1 MLSVSSAFGRSARS
15 HRAPLRK
22 TRDADWTTADF
33 LRYFA
38 EPVSRDS
45 VQTMTLSSVV
55 TPVLMLALIVGGCDK
70 SSTPAAAGSDAAAA
84 EAPAPMEPV
93 PEAEAEAEAEAP
105 EPVAADAALDDEPTL
120 AAAAVDASSLAK
132 AAEPTEA
139 EDTPDEPAEL
149 PKFKVLI
156 LGDSLIATGFGALLE
171 KRLDAHPQVT
181 AYRKGKSASG
191 LARPDFFDWMAEAK
205 RQVELRKPD
214 MVVVLMGGNDG
225 QDLTP
230 RNKKAGRR
238 VPWQHENWEA
248 SYRERM
254 DSFLAEVSA
263 PDREIVWLG
272 MPTMGLRSLEKKL
285 VTIRSV
291 QKAAVDEHASATY
304 VDTAPMVSGE
314 DGEMLTHAEVGA
326 RKKRQ
331 SIRADDKIHFTMAG
345 SEYFADAV
353 YPKILEALEVEDA
366 TPAEE

>member
-1 MLSVSSAFGRSARS
+1 M
-15 HRAPLRK
+15 
-22 TRDADWTTADF
+22 DWTTADF

-38 EPVSRDS
+38 DALSRDS
-45 VQTMTLSSVV
+45 VPTMTRSPVV
-55 TPVLMLALIVGGCDK
+55 TPVLMLALVLGGCDN

-84 EAPAPMEPV
+84 EAPVPAEPDAEAQ
-93 PEAEAEAEAEAP
+93 PEAPAP
-105 EPVAADAALDDEPTL
+105 EVADPPVGEPTL
-120 AAAAVDASSLAK
+120 AAAAVEASSLAK
-132 AAEPTEA
+132 AAEPTEGEEA
-139 EDTPDEPAEL
+139 PEQPAEL

-171 KRLDAHPQVT
+171 KRLGGHPQIT

-205 RQVELRKPD
+205 RQVELREPD

-230 RNKKAGRR
+230 RNKSAGKR

-285 VTIRSV
+285 VTIRAV

-304 VDTAPMVSGE
+304 VDTTPLVADDEGT
-314 DGEMLTHAEVGA
+314 MLTHAEVGPK
-326 RKKRQ
+326 KKRQ

-366 TPAEE
+366 TPAED